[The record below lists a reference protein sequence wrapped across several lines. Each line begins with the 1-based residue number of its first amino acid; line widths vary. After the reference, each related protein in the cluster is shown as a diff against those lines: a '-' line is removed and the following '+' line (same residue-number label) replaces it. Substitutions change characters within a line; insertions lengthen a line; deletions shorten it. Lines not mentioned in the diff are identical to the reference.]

1 MQKNKVEIIFTIIGL
16 TIVGTMFYFYYKK
29 NKSFLKMTDSEKNK
43 FLQEEYNKRKKI
55 INDPNLTAEE
65 KAKEQERL
73 NKLNLAKFSEEE
85 MKEMAKYNLEKL
97 MKGDYNLRD
106 FEITSGMATTDPY
119 ALPLGA
125 FPSLFPTT

>member
-43 FLQEEYNKRKKI
+43 FLQEEYNKREKI

-73 NKLNLAKFSEEE
+73 NKLNLAKFSEAE

-97 MKGDYNLRD
+97 MKGELNLRD
-106 FEITSGMATTDPY
+106 FTIAGGLATTND
-119 ALPLGA
+119 LPIGA

>member
-65 KAKEQERL
+65 KAKEHISTIL
-73 NKLNLAKFSEEE
+73 VKF
-85 MKEMAKYNLEKL
+85 AL
-97 MKGDYNLRD
+97 MKVVIEVSCVSSSNH
-106 FEITSGMATTDPY
+106 
-119 ALPLGA
+119 
-125 FPSLFPTT
+125 